1 MVTLD
6 DRVSRL
12 EGKMDS
18 LATKEDLATLRAD
31 MTQQLANHRADMMDQ
46 ITSLRAEVI
55 EQLGQQRA
63 ETKEMEA
70 RIIKWTMGAVLAGM
84 ALATSVGIAF

>member
-31 MTQQLANHRADMMDQ
+31 M
-46 ITSLRAEVI
+46 I
-55 EQLGQQRA
+55 EQLGKQRA
-63 ETKEMEA
+63 DTKEMEA

>member
-6 DRVSRL
+6 ERVSRL

-18 LATKEDLATLRAD
+18 LATKEDLAILRAD
-31 MTQQLANHRADMMDQ
+31 
-46 ITSLRAEVI
+46 II
-55 EQLGQQRA
+55 EQLGKQRV

-84 ALATSVGIAF
+84 ALAVSVGIAF

>member
-31 MTQQLANHRADMMDQ
+31 MIEQLAKHRAEM
-46 ITSLRAEVI
+46 I
-55 EQLGQQRA
+55 EQLGKQRA
-63 ETKEMEA
+63 DTKEMEA

>member
-6 DRVSRL
+6 ERVSRL

-18 LATKEDLATLRAD
+18 LATKEDLAILRAD
-31 MTQQLANHRADMMDQ
+31 
-46 ITSLRAEVI
+46 II
-55 EQLGQQRA
+55 EQLGKQRA

-84 ALATSVGIAF
+84 ALAVSVGIAF